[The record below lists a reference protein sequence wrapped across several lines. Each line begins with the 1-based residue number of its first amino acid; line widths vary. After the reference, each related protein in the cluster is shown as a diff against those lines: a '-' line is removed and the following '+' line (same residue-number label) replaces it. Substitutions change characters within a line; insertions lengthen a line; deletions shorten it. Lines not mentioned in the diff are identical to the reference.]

1 MMVYELWFKYLLTLH
16 ISYNKFKLNSN
27 FQYVFVH
34 TTSFVYYI
42 CIVASKVKSTIM
54 HDDQ

>member
-1 MMVYELWFKYLLTLH
+1 MVYELWFKYLLTLH